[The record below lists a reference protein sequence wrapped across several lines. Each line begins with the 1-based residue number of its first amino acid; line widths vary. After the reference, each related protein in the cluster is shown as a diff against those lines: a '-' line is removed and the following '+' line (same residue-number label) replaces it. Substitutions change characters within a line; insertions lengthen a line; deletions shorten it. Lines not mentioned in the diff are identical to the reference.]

1 MMSAKILVV
10 DDSASDRFIIE
21 RMLREYDI
29 LTACDGIEAMQQID
43 EHGDIDIVILD
54 LNMPK
59 MDGFEVLK
67 ALKSNDRYKGLR
79 TIILTNYDELDN
91 EIEGLRLG
99 AVDYIRKPVNMDSLK
114 ARIEIHVELLRIQ
127 QMFEHKL
134 YEQGLTFDTIFQQAP
149 IGIAISHG
157 SEPSNGRENTV
168 ARFNPMFEKITGR
181 TKDELMELGWVK
193 ITYPDDLDKDLINFK
208 KLQRGELSSYSMEK
222 RYVRPDGSI
231 VWVQMTVAPLIISND
246 DRYNHICLAQEITRR
261 KEMEADLLESE
272 RSKSVLL
279 SHLPGLAYRCKYDR
293 QWTMEFVSAGCSTL
307 TGYSPESLINNKE
320 LAFCDLVAPEYRE
333 SLWIEWEKAIAKR
346 MPLNYEYQIIT
357 AEGERKWVL
366 EMGEGVFGEGG
377 EVEALE
383 GIIIDITYRKRIE
396 DRLKYNSEHDRWT
409 GLHNLNY
416 LETLLE
422 RDGKHRRLENRA
434 FVSINLNTVQ
444 SLTATYGFH
453 YTQEL
458 MREVADM
465 LGQYCTDRRMLFY
478 TYENLFVFYL
488 KDYKDRE
495 ELTEFCRD
503 IANMLESLLVAER
516 IGGGIGVVQIDK
528 DSDRD
533 VDQLMK
539 RLLIASE
546 KALNIYDRDVGIC
559 FYDAEIEME
568 MIREEEIK
576 RELAKIGADE
586 NYGELFLQYQP
597 ILDLESNRI
606 CGFEALS
613 RLKIVKFGLVP
624 ALEFIP
630 IAEKTKLI
638 VPIGRRAI
646 IRALRFLRRLKD
658 NGFGGVLVS
667 INVSAIQLLRSDFSE
682 NLFKMID
689 RTQVNPENIG
699 LEITESVFASNY
711 EEINRIIGGLK
722 DSGIQI
728 AIDDFGTGYSSLAR
742 ERELNVNCLKIDKS
756 FIDKLMCLDAKD
768 TITSD
773 IISMAHK
780 LGHCVIAEGVEH
792 EKQRQYLHSWGCD
805 RIQGYLIGKPLDEEA
820 AIGVLKASQLL

>member
-127 QMFEHKL
+127 QMLEHKL

-333 SLWIEWEKAIAKR
+333 SLWIEWEKTLAKKV
-346 MPLNYEYQIIT
+346 PLNYEYQIIT

-613 RLKIVKFGLVP
+613 RLKIEKFGLVP

-780 LGHCVIAEGVEH
+780 LGHCVIGEGVEH

>member
-1 MMSAKILVV
+1 
-10 DDSASDRFIIE
+10 
-21 RMLREYDI
+21 
-29 LTACDGIEAMQQID
+29 
-43 EHGDIDIVILD
+43 
-54 LNMPK
+54 
-59 MDGFEVLK
+59 
-67 ALKSNDRYKGLR
+67 
-79 TIILTNYDELDN
+79 
-91 EIEGLRLG
+91 
-99 AVDYIRKPVNMDSLK
+99 
-114 ARIEIHVELLRIQ
+114 
-127 QMFEHKL
+127 
-134 YEQGLTFDTIFQQAP
+134 
-149 IGIAISHG
+149 
-157 SEPSNGRENTV
+157 
-168 ARFNPMFEKITGR
+168 
-181 TKDELMELGWVK
+181 
-193 ITYPDDLDKDLINFK
+193 
-208 KLQRGELSSYSMEK
+208 
-222 RYVRPDGSI
+222 
-231 VWVQMTVAPLIISND
+231 
-246 DRYNHICLAQEITRR
+246 
-261 KEMEADLLESE
+261 
-272 RSKSVLL
+272 
-279 SHLPGLAYRCKYDR
+279 
-293 QWTMEFVSAGCSTL
+293 
-307 TGYSPESLINNKE
+307 
-320 LAFCDLVAPEYRE
+320 
-333 SLWIEWEKAIAKR
+333 
-346 MPLNYEYQIIT
+346 
-357 AEGERKWVL
+357 
-366 EMGEGVFGEGG
+366 
-377 EVEALE
+377 
-383 GIIIDITYRKRIE
+383 
-396 DRLKYNSEHDRWT
+396 
-409 GLHNLNY
+409 
-416 LETLLE
+416 
-422 RDGKHRRLENRA
+422 
-434 FVSINLNTVQ
+434 
-444 SLTATYGFH
+444 
-453 YTQEL
+453 
-458 MREVADM
+458 
-465 LGQYCTDRRMLFY
+465 MLFY

-613 RLKIVKFGLVP
+613 RLKIEKFGLVP

>member
-127 QMFEHKL
+127 QMLEHKL

-333 SLWIEWEKAIAKR
+333 SLWIEWEKTLAKKV
-346 MPLNYEYQIIT
+346 PLNYEYQIIT

-613 RLKIVKFGLVP
+613 RLKIEKFGLVP

>member
-1 MMSAKILVV
+1 MSAKILVV

-127 QMFEHKL
+127 QMLEQKL

-333 SLWIEWEKAIAKR
+333 SLWIEWEKTLAKKV
-346 MPLNYEYQIIT
+346 PLNYEYQIIT

-434 FVSINLNTVQ
+434 FVSTNLNTVQ

-576 RELAKIGADE
+576 RELTKIAADE

-613 RLKIVKFGLVP
+613 RLKIEKFGLVP

-756 FIDKLMCLDAKD
+756 FIDKLMCLDAKN

>member
-1 MMSAKILVV
+1 
-10 DDSASDRFIIE
+10 
-21 RMLREYDI
+21 
-29 LTACDGIEAMQQID
+29 QQID

-127 QMFEHKL
+127 QMLEHKL

-181 TKDELMELGWVK
+181 TKDELMELGWAK

-333 SLWIEWEKAIAKR
+333 SLWIEWEKTLAKKV
-346 MPLNYEYQIIT
+346 PLNYEYQIIT

-434 FVSINLNTVQ
+434 FVSTNLNTVQ

-613 RLKIVKFGLVP
+613 RLKIEKFGLVP

>member
-1 MMSAKILVV
+1 MSAKILVV

-127 QMFEHKL
+127 QMLEQKL

-181 TKDELMELGWVK
+181 TKDELMELGWAK
-193 ITYPDDLDKDLINFK
+193 ITYPDDLDKDLTNFK

-307 TGYSPESLINNKE
+307 TGYSPEGLISNKE

-333 SLWIEWEKAIAKR
+333 SLWIEWEKTLAKKV
-346 MPLNYEYQIIT
+346 PLNYEYQIIT

-383 GIIIDITYRKRIE
+383 GIIIDITYRFSIE
-396 DRLKYNSEHDRWT
+396 
-409 GLHNLNY
+409 
-416 LETLLE
+416 
-422 RDGKHRRLENRA
+422 
-434 FVSINLNTVQ
+434 
-444 SLTATYGFH
+444 
-453 YTQEL
+453 
-458 MREVADM
+458 
-465 LGQYCTDRRMLFY
+465 
-478 TYENLFVFYL
+478 
-488 KDYKDRE
+488 
-495 ELTEFCRD
+495 
-503 IANMLESLLVAER
+503 
-516 IGGGIGVVQIDK
+516 
-528 DSDRD
+528 
-533 VDQLMK
+533 
-539 RLLIASE
+539 
-546 KALNIYDRDVGIC
+546 
-559 FYDAEIEME
+559 
-568 MIREEEIK
+568 
-576 RELAKIGADE
+576 
-586 NYGELFLQYQP
+586 
-597 ILDLESNRI
+597 
-606 CGFEALS
+606 
-613 RLKIVKFGLVP
+613 
-624 ALEFIP
+624 
-630 IAEKTKLI
+630 
-638 VPIGRRAI
+638 
-646 IRALRFLRRLKD
+646 
-658 NGFGGVLVS
+658 
-667 INVSAIQLLRSDFSE
+667 
-682 NLFKMID
+682 
-689 RTQVNPENIG
+689 
-699 LEITESVFASNY
+699 
-711 EEINRIIGGLK
+711 
-722 DSGIQI
+722 
-728 AIDDFGTGYSSLAR
+728 
-742 ERELNVNCLKIDKS
+742 
-756 FIDKLMCLDAKD
+756 
-768 TITSD
+768 
-773 IISMAHK
+773 
-780 LGHCVIAEGVEH
+780 
-792 EKQRQYLHSWGCD
+792 
-805 RIQGYLIGKPLDEEA
+805 
-820 AIGVLKASQLL
+820 

>member
-1 MMSAKILVV
+1 MSAKILVV

-127 QMFEHKL
+127 QMLEQKL

-181 TKDELMELGWVK
+181 TKDELMELGWAK
-193 ITYPDDLDKDLINFK
+193 ITYPDDLDKDLTNFK

-333 SLWIEWEKAIAKR
+333 SLWIEWEKTLAKKV
-346 MPLNYEYQIIT
+346 PLNYEYQIIT

-613 RLKIVKFGLVP
+613 RLKIEKFGLVP

-711 EEINRIIGGLK
+711 EEMNRIIGGLK

-820 AIGVLKASQLL
+820 AIEFLKIHNNR

>member
-127 QMFEHKL
+127 QMLEQKL

-333 SLWIEWEKAIAKR
+333 SLWIEWEKTLAKKV
-346 MPLNYEYQIIT
+346 PLNYEYQIIT

-576 RELAKIGADE
+576 RELTKIAADE

-613 RLKIVKFGLVP
+613 RLKIEKFGLVP

>member
-1 MMSAKILVV
+1 MSAKILVV

-127 QMFEHKL
+127 QMLEQKL

-333 SLWIEWEKAIAKR
+333 SLWIEWEKTLAKKV
-346 MPLNYEYQIIT
+346 PLNYEYQIIT

-576 RELAKIGADE
+576 RELTKIAADE

-613 RLKIVKFGLVP
+613 RLKIEKFGLVP

>member
-1 MMSAKILVV
+1 MSAKILVV

-127 QMFEHKL
+127 QMLEHKL

-576 RELAKIGADE
+576 RELTKIAADE

-613 RLKIVKFGLVP
+613 RLKIEKFGLVP

-756 FIDKLMCLDAKD
+756 FIDKLMCLDAKN

>member
-1 MMSAKILVV
+1 MSAKILVV

-127 QMFEHKL
+127 QMLEQKL

-181 TKDELMELGWVK
+181 TKDELMELGWAK

-434 FVSINLNTVQ
+434 FVSTNLNTVQ

-576 RELAKIGADE
+576 RELTKIAADE

-613 RLKIVKFGLVP
+613 RLKIEKFGLVP

-756 FIDKLMCLDAKD
+756 FIDKLMCLDAKN

-820 AIGVLKASQLL
+820 AIEFLKIHNNR

>member
-1 MMSAKILVV
+1 MSAKILVV

-127 QMFEHKL
+127 QMLEHKL

-246 DRYNHICLAQEITRR
+246 DRYNHMCLAQEITRR

-434 FVSINLNTVQ
+434 FVSTNLNTVQ

-576 RELAKIGADE
+576 RELTKIAADE

-613 RLKIVKFGLVP
+613 RLKIEKFGLVP

-756 FIDKLMCLDAKD
+756 FIDKLMCLDAKN

-820 AIGVLKASQLL
+820 AI

>member
-1 MMSAKILVV
+1 MSAKILVV

-127 QMFEHKL
+127 QMLEQKL

-157 SEPSNGRENTV
+157 SEPSSGRESTV

-333 SLWIEWEKAIAKR
+333 SLWIEWEKTLAKKV
-346 MPLNYEYQIIT
+346 PLNYEYQIIT

-434 FVSINLNTVQ
+434 FVSTNLNTVQ

-576 RELAKIGADE
+576 RELTKIAADE

-613 RLKIVKFGLVP
+613 RLKIEKFGLVP

>member
-1 MMSAKILVV
+1 MSAKILVV

-127 QMFEHKL
+127 QMLEHKL

-333 SLWIEWEKAIAKR
+333 SLWIEWEKTLAKKV
-346 MPLNYEYQIIT
+346 PLNYEYQIIT

-434 FVSINLNTVQ
+434 FVSTNLNTVQ

-613 RLKIVKFGLVP
+613 RLKIEKFGLVP

>member
-127 QMFEHKL
+127 QMLEHKL

-333 SLWIEWEKAIAKR
+333 SLWIEWEKTLAKKV
-346 MPLNYEYQIIT
+346 PLNYEYQIIT

-568 MIREEEIK
+568 MIREEEMK

-613 RLKIVKFGLVP
+613 RLKIEKFGLVP

>member
-127 QMFEHKL
+127 QMLEHKL

-181 TKDELMELGWVK
+181 TKDELMELGWAK

-333 SLWIEWEKAIAKR
+333 SLWIEWEKTLAKKV
-346 MPLNYEYQIIT
+346 PLNYEYQIIT

-434 FVSINLNTVQ
+434 FVSTNLNTVQ

-613 RLKIVKFGLVP
+613 RLKIEKFGLVP

-820 AIGVLKASQLL
+820 AIGVMKASQLL

>member
-1 MMSAKILVV
+1 MSAKILVV

-127 QMFEHKL
+127 QMLEQKL

-157 SEPSNGRENTV
+157 SEPSSGRESTV

-333 SLWIEWEKAIAKR
+333 SLWIEWEKTLAKKV
-346 MPLNYEYQIIT
+346 PLNYEYQTIT

-613 RLKIVKFGLVP
+613 RLKIEKFGLVP

>member
-1 MMSAKILVV
+1 MSAKILVV

-127 QMFEHKL
+127 QMLEQKL

-434 FVSINLNTVQ
+434 FVSTNLNTVQ

-613 RLKIVKFGLVP
+613 RLKIEKFGLVP

-756 FIDKLMCLDAKD
+756 FIDKLMCLDAK
-768 TITSD
+768 
-773 IISMAHK
+773 
-780 LGHCVIAEGVEH
+780 
-792 EKQRQYLHSWGCD
+792 
-805 RIQGYLIGKPLDEEA
+805 
-820 AIGVLKASQLL
+820 

>member
-127 QMFEHKL
+127 QMLEQKL

-157 SEPSNGRENTV
+157 SEPSSGRESTV

-333 SLWIEWEKAIAKR
+333 SLWIEWEKTLAKKV
-346 MPLNYEYQIIT
+346 PLNYEYQIIT

-576 RELAKIGADE
+576 RELTKIAADE

-613 RLKIVKFGLVP
+613 RLKIEKFGLVP

-756 FIDKLMCLDAKD
+756 FIDKLMCLDAKN

-820 AIGVLKASQLL
+820 AIEFLKIHNNR

>member
-1 MMSAKILVV
+1 
-10 DDSASDRFIIE
+10 
-21 RMLREYDI
+21 
-29 LTACDGIEAMQQID
+29 
-43 EHGDIDIVILD
+43 
-54 LNMPK
+54 
-59 MDGFEVLK
+59 
-67 ALKSNDRYKGLR
+67 
-79 TIILTNYDELDN
+79 
-91 EIEGLRLG
+91 LRLG

-127 QMFEHKL
+127 QMLEHKL

-576 RELAKIGADE
+576 RELTKIAADE

-613 RLKIVKFGLVP
+613 RLKIEKFGLVP

-756 FIDKLMCLDAKD
+756 FIDKLMCLDAKN

>member
-79 TIILTNYDELDN
+79 TIILTNYGELDN

-127 QMFEHKL
+127 QMLEQKL

-157 SEPSNGRENTV
+157 SEPSSGRESTV

-181 TKDELMELGWVK
+181 TKDELMELGWAK

-434 FVSINLNTVQ
+434 FVSTNLNTVQ

-495 ELTEFCRD
+495 ELTEFSRD

-613 RLKIVKFGLVP
+613 RLKIEKFGLVP

-711 EEINRIIGGLK
+711 EEINRIIGSLK
-722 DSGIQI
+722 NSGIQI

>member
-1 MMSAKILVV
+1 MSAKILVV

-127 QMFEHKL
+127 QMLEHKL

-333 SLWIEWEKAIAKR
+333 SLWIEWEKTLAKKV
-346 MPLNYEYQIIT
+346 PLNYEYQIIT

-434 FVSINLNTVQ
+434 FVSTNLNTVQ

-495 ELTEFCRD
+495 ELTEFSRD

-576 RELAKIGADE
+576 RELTKIAADE

-613 RLKIVKFGLVP
+613 RLKIEKFGLVP

-820 AIGVLKASQLL
+820 AI

>member
-1 MMSAKILVV
+1 MSAKILVV

-67 ALKSNDRYKGLR
+67 ALKSDDRYKRLR

-127 QMFEHKL
+127 QLLERKL
-134 YEQGLTFDTIFQQAP
+134 YEQGLTFETIFQQAP
-149 IGIAISHG
+149 VGIAISHG
-157 SEPSNGRENTV
+157 FEPSYGNKNLV

-181 TKDELMELGWVK
+181 TKDELMELGWAK
-193 ITYPDDLDKDLINFK
+193 ITYPDDLDKDLTNFK

-307 TGYSPESLINNKE
+307 TGYSPESLISNKE

-333 SLWIEWEKAIAKR
+333 SLWIEWEKTLAKKV
-346 MPLNYEYQIIT
+346 PLNYEYQIIT

-383 GIIIDITYRKRIE
+383 GIIVDITYRKRIE

-458 MREVADM
+458 MREVADK
-465 LGQYCTDRRMLFY
+465 LSQYCTDRCMLFY

-495 ELTEFCRD
+495 ELTEFSRD

-546 KALNIYDRDVGIC
+546 KALNIYDRDVGIS

-576 RELAKIGADE
+576 RELTKISADE
-586 NYGELFLQYQP
+586 SYGELFLQYQP
-597 ILDLESNRI
+597 ILDLKSNRI

-613 RLKIVKFGLVP
+613 RLKIEKFGLVP

-646 IRALRFLRRLKD
+646 ITALRFLRRLKD
-658 NGFGGVLVS
+658 NGFSGVFVS
-667 INVSAIQLLRSDFSE
+667 INVSAIQLLRNDFTE

-689 RTQVNPENIG
+689 QIQVNPENIG

-756 FIDKLMCLDAKD
+756 FIDGLMCLDAKN

-805 RIQGYLIGKPLDEEA
+805 RIQGYLINKPLDEES
-820 AIGVLKASQLL
+820 AIGVLKNSRLP

>member
-127 QMFEHKL
+127 QMLEHKL

-333 SLWIEWEKAIAKR
+333 SLWIEWEKTLAKKV
-346 MPLNYEYQIIT
+346 PLNYEYQIIT

-568 MIREEEIK
+568 MIREEEMK

-613 RLKIVKFGLVP
+613 RLKIEKFGLVP

-756 FIDKLMCLDAKD
+756 FIDKLMCLDAKN

>member
-1 MMSAKILVV
+1 MSAKILVV

-127 QMFEHKL
+127 QMLEHKL

-333 SLWIEWEKAIAKR
+333 SLWIEWEKTLAKKV
-346 MPLNYEYQIIT
+346 PLNYEYQIIT

-568 MIREEEIK
+568 MIREEEMK

-613 RLKIVKFGLVP
+613 RLKIEKFGLVP

-756 FIDKLMCLDAKD
+756 FIDKLMCLDAKN

>member
-127 QMFEHKL
+127 QMLEQKL

-157 SEPSNGRENTV
+157 SEPSSGRESTV

-333 SLWIEWEKAIAKR
+333 SLWIEWEKTLAKKV
-346 MPLNYEYQIIT
+346 PLNYEYQTIT

-613 RLKIVKFGLVP
+613 RLKIEKFGLVP

>member
-1 MMSAKILVV
+1 MSAKILVV

-127 QMFEHKL
+127 QMLEQKL

-181 TKDELMELGWVK
+181 TKDELMELGWAK

-434 FVSINLNTVQ
+434 FVSTNLNTVQ

-576 RELAKIGADE
+576 RELTKIAADE

-613 RLKIVKFGLVP
+613 RLKIEKFGLVP

-689 RTQVNPENIG
+689 RTQVNRENIG

-756 FIDKLMCLDAKD
+756 FIDKLMCLDAKN

>member
-1 MMSAKILVV
+1 MSAKILVV

-127 QMFEHKL
+127 QMLEHKL

-181 TKDELMELGWVK
+181 TKDELMELGWAK

-333 SLWIEWEKAIAKR
+333 SLWIEWEKTLAKKV
-346 MPLNYEYQIIT
+346 PLNYEYQIIT

-434 FVSINLNTVQ
+434 FVSTNLNTVQ

-613 RLKIVKFGLVP
+613 RLKIEKFGLVP

>member
-127 QMFEHKL
+127 QMLEHKL

-333 SLWIEWEKAIAKR
+333 SLWIEWEKTLAKKV
-346 MPLNYEYQIIT
+346 PLNYEYQIIT

-434 FVSINLNTVQ
+434 FVSTNLNTVQ

-613 RLKIVKFGLVP
+613 RLKIEKFGLVP